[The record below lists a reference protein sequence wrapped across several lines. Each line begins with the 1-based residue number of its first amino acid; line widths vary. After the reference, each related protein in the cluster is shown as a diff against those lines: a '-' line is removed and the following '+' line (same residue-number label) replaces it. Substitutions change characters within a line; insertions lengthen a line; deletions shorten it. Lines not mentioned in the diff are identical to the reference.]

1 VRTHVKFR
9 LLLLAALIGLTPGVV
24 LSQSVHR
31 WLQEAGLS
39 SDDIA
44 KLDSGQPLVWI
55 PKADDPTEVTLLAI
69 VHIGVAAED
78 IRGMARDVAG
88 LVQRN
93 EQVLQVGAF
102 SDEPTWEDA
111 RDLQLPDGDIKDLEK
126 CKVGDCAVR
135 LTASGIESLHANV
148 DWSASDPAGQVNAFM
163 AGWLAAYLRGY
174 KESGT
179 DALAVYADKKETQS
193 VAEGLDILLRKTD
206 LLIEYDGEF
215 YRYVENFPAGEWP
228 DAEHLFYWTVEDLS
242 LKPTVILH
250 HMTIRGGAE
259 SPEALMIS
267 QQIYAS
273 HYIQAGVKAYATL
286 PASDDDPS
294 KGVYVL
300 LTQRLR
306 FDGNVGGIKRK
317 LLEDGTKKAARSQLK
332 SFKAYAEAAASS

>member
-1 VRTHVKFR
+1 VRTHVKSR
-9 LLLLAALIGLTPGVV
+9 LLVLAALIGLTPGVV
-24 LSQSVHR
+24 LSQSVHQ
-31 WLQEAGLS
+31 WLQEVGLS

-44 KLDSGQPLVWI
+44 KLDEGQPLVWI

-69 VHIGVAAED
+69 VHIGVTAED

-88 LVQRN
+88 LVRRS
-93 EQVLQVGAF
+93 EQVLQVGVF
-102 SDEPTWEDA
+102 SDDPTWEDA
-111 RDLQLPDGDIKDLEK
+111 ATLRLPEGDIKDLKK

-135 LTASGIESLHANV
+135 LTASSIESLHENV
-148 DWSASDPAGQVNAFM
+148 IWSASDQANQVNGYL
-163 AGWLAAYLRGY
+163 AGWLAAYLREY

-179 DALAVYADKKETQS
+179 DALAVYADKKEMQS

-206 LLIEYDGEF
+206 LLIEYDREF
-215 YRYVENFPAGEWP
+215 YRYVENYPAGERP

-250 HMTIRGGAE
+250 HMTIRGGE
-259 SPEALMIS
+259 KNHEALMVS
-267 QQIYAS
+267 KQIYAS
-273 HYIQAGVKAYATL
+273 HYIQAGVKAYAAL

-332 SFKAYAEAAASS
+332 SFKAYAEAASGS